1 MPIFQFVSRIS
12 EGGHVSWTC
21 ETSHFWP
28 GPVVRLLA
36 SGLIAAGVFLAAP
49 AGADSR
55 AVSPYAMSAEVLGK
69 VSFPVSCAPSTQ
81 VEFNRAVALF
91 HSFFWSESGH
101 AFERIGQTDPNC
113 AMAYW
118 GRAMVLHGNPFIWPL
133 SNQALIQGAAL
144 IEKAKAHH
152 PGTERERR
160 YIAALEILFS
170 NPAEFDHITR
180 ASGYERAMRALA
192 ADFPDDIE
200 ATIIAALATTAN
212 FDPED
217 KSFNKQLQAAAM
229 LMPLFRSHPDHPG
242 VAHYLIH
249 SFDFPSIAEQGLPA
263 ARRYSKVAAS
273 TPHARHMPSHIFT
286 RMGFWSDSIAS
297 NTASATLASADA
309 ERGLSDRLHAMDYLA
324 YAYLQNGQD
333 ADALAVVQSLKHVRG
348 VNAARFAAAF
358 ALAAIPVRYALE
370 RGQWADA
377 ASIALFPS
385 PDDLD
390 WSKFP
395 NAEAVNAFGVGLG
408 RARAGDVTGGRRE
421 AERLR
426 DLRQTMIEAKLP
438 YWANQADIQAQI
450 IDAWAAWADGDRES
464 ALESL
469 RTAADRE
476 DATEKSAVTPGPLMP
491 ARELLGEML
500 LAMAKPAEA
509 LREFE
514 ASVAKEP
521 NRFRGLFG
529 AARAAELTGEPAKAR
544 DYYRRLVAIAGTSKR
559 AEIQQAKKF
568 LAKS

>member
-1 MPIFQFVSRIS
+1 
-12 EGGHVSWTC
+12 
-21 ETSHFWP
+21 
-28 GPVVRLLA
+28 
-36 SGLIAAGVFLAAP
+36 
-49 AGADSR
+49 
-55 AVSPYAMSAEVLGK
+55 
-69 VSFPVSCAPSTQ
+69 
-81 VEFNRAVALF
+81 
-91 HSFFWSESGH
+91 
-101 AFERIGQTDPNC
+101 
-113 AMAYW
+113 
-118 GRAMVLHGNPFIWPL
+118 
-133 SNQALIQGAAL
+133 
-144 IEKAKAHH
+144 
-152 PGTERERR
+152 
-160 YIAALEILFS
+160 
-170 NPAEFDHITR
+170 
-180 ASGYERAMRALA
+180 
-192 ADFPDDIE
+192 
-200 ATIIAALATTAN
+200 
-212 FDPED
+212 
-217 KSFNKQLQAAAM
+217 
-229 LMPLFRSHPDHPG
+229 
-242 VAHYLIH
+242 
-249 SFDFPSIAEQGLPA
+249 
-263 ARRYSKVAAS
+263 
-273 TPHARHMPSHIFT
+273 
-286 RMGFWSDSIAS
+286 
-297 NTASATLASADA
+297 
-309 ERGLSDRLHAMDYLA
+309 MDYLA

-385 PDDLD
+385 AGDLD

-408 RARAGDVTGGRRE
+408 RARAGDATGGRQE

-426 DLRQTMIEAKLP
+426 TLRQTMIDEKLP
-438 YWANQADIQAQI
+438 YWANQADIQSQI
-450 IDAWAAWADGDRES
+450 IDAWAAWADGDRET

-469 RTAADRE
+469 RAAADRE

-500 LAMAKPAEA
+500 LARAKPAEA